1 MNAIPSLCVSKT
13 NTGYFTLMFGTA
25 EQVEEFSGQR
35 MEMRSFRVYKDGHIK
50 LVIGPSS
57 TASRRTSSAF
67 LVPHQGPEGRVM
79 LRFHQAKKFPD
90 IKKVRPFRSTE
101 CNWTVING
109 RIEVIIPALRS
120 TITVQEELPLREI
133 GTDEQFVRAAAQQ
146 TLERVARDEAQP
158 GSMLDYLAQ
167 SQPDVSAEDLL
178 RLNVTRINA
187 LVSQMEHVELFVEEN
202 RLKARLITTI
212 G

>member
-1 MNAIPSLCVSKT
+1 
-13 NTGYFTLMFGTA
+13 
-25 EQVEEFSGQR
+25 
-35 MEMRSFRVYKDGHIK
+35 
-50 LVIGPSS
+50 
-57 TASRRTSSAF
+57 
-67 LVPHQGPEGRVM
+67 M